1 MKKSYLLVAAA
12 TLLIFGACQ
21 KDKDAEENQNSEV
34 SQTLDEYY
42 QENRDN
48 SVQTFIVDAN
58 TPIEV
63 TGEQGT
69 TVTIPA
75 NNFLDVNGNIVT
87 GNVEVKLIE
96 VFSKLDMFKT
106 DITTVTAENEMLI
119 SGGEFFLDVTLPGS
133 DLGLR
138 PIEGM
143 IVKVPAEVEDPN
155 MLLWVN
161 QGAGWEL
168 AGSADRDPD
177 GEMQPWDE
185 GYIASIVSGGWYNFD
200 WSPPGPWCEICIRVP
215 EGSNPDETDVFI
227 SVDGQMTMVHVDDM
241 FYNEDT
247 GMYCV
252 EVPEG
257 TVLSFLVIQRDPDTG
272 MNMYTIIYS
281 VHIECGMVIDATHL
295 EYGSVDQMDMDI
307 MNLP

>member
-21 KDKDAEENQNSEV
+21 KEKDAEENQNSEV
-34 SQTLDEYY
+34 TQTLDDYY

-48 SVQTFIVDAN
+48 SLQTFIVDAN
-58 TPIEV
+58 SPIEV

-75 NNFLDVNGNIVT
+75 NNFLDANGNIVT

-96 VFSKLDMFKT
+96 VFSKLDMLKT
-106 DITTVTAENEMLI
+106 DITTVTTENEMLI

-133 DLGLR
+133 DIGLR
-138 PIEGM
+138 PVEAM
-143 IVKVPAEVEDPN
+143 IVNVPAEVEDPN

-168 AGSADRDPD
+168 AGGADRAPD
-177 GEMQPWDE
+177 GIMEPYDD
-185 GYIASIVSGGWYNFD
+185 GYVAGIMSGGWYNFD
-200 WSPPGPWCEICIRVP
+200 FDPGGEWCEICIRVP
-215 EGSNPDETDVFI
+215 EGSDPDRTDVFI
-227 SVDGQMTMVHVDDM
+227 SIDGQLTMVHVDDM
-241 FYNEDT
+241 YYD
-247 GMYCV
+247 GHSMYCT
-252 EVPEG
+252 EVPVG
-257 TVLSFLVIQRDPDTG
+257 FTLSYVVIQMDPDTG
-272 MNMYTIIYS
+272 MNTYTIIES
-281 VHIECGMVIDATHL
+281 VEVECGMTIDASDL
-295 EYGSVDQMDMDI
+295 EFGSIEQMDIDI